1 MDLDTALY
9 HVLSDDLGIRVSSLD
24 EAKILVNRTAE
35 LGLTPYNYPFD
46 GIPERYCV
54 YGADNI
60 EVGPTFWSEDSYFTR
75 SHDII
80 DFCDIVTAPIGS
92 TDIQNLL

>member
-9 HVLSDDLGIRVSSLD
+9 HVMSNDLGIRVSSHD

-35 LGLTPYNYPFD
+35 LGLPPYNYYFD

-54 YGADNI
+54 YGADN
-60 EVGPTFWSEDSYFTR
+60 EVGPTFWREDSHFTR

-80 DFCDIVTAPIGS
+80 DFCDLVTAPIGS